1 MPKILHD
8 IFGEY
13 QSLSTIASVIVFGM
27 IATVG
32 VAATYPHMFTGLP
45 VWQTFLALLLIFDI
59 FAGSVANFTASTS
72 NYYAERKKNRYIF
85 IAIHFHV
92 ILVAALLESSVAAA
106 IATWAYTITGAF
118 VVNKLIGK
126 QVQTYVAGLL
136 LCTGAV
142 GLSLLKDVTPY
153 MFVICLLFMIKVLFS
168 FAVDHY
174 GRSLL
179 QSHQLKKNG

>member
-13 QSLSTIASVIVFGM
+13 QSLGTIASIVGFGA

-32 VAATYPHMFTGLP
+32 VATVYPYMFAGLP
-45 VWQTFLALLLIFDI
+45 VWQIFLALLLIFDI

-92 ILVAALLESSVAAA
+92 ILVAALLENSVAAA
-106 IATWAYTITGAF
+106 TATWAYTITGAL
-118 VVNKLIGK
+118 VVNGQIGK
-126 QVQTYVAGLL
+126 QVQTYIAGLL
-136 LCTGAV
+136 LCTGVV
-142 GLSLLKDVTPY
+142 GLSLFKDIAPY
-153 MFVICLLFMIKVLFS
+153 MLVICLLFMIKVLFG

-174 GRSLL
+174 GKALAQPRHL
-179 QSHQLKKNG
+179 Q